1 MKRIALMGGAGCGKS
16 TLCAR
21 FFSDLKSESIQI
33 EQVQEWVR
41 EAFNKG
47 WIPRG
52 NAWAQSTIYE
62 EQKRKEDCIPSSIQ
76 YMVTDS
82 PTLLCYVYALQDAK
96 VPQDNYLII
105 KMYEKLL
112 ENLSRYNY
120 VFLCN
125 REKPYIKDGT
135 RTQTKEEAEK
145 LDRTIIG
152 ILEQHNIPYTVLS
165 GTSTERSNKMREVIG
180 V

>member
-1 MKRIALMGGAGCGKS
+1 MKKIALMGGAGCGKS
-16 TLCAR
+16 TQCAD
-21 FFSDLKSESIQI
+21 FFAKLKSESISV

-41 EAFNKG
+41 EGFSKG
-47 WIPRG
+47 WIPRN

-62 EQKRKEDCIPSSIQ
+62 EQKRKEDCIPTLIQ

-96 VPQDNYLII
+96 IPQDNYLII
-105 KMYEKLL
+105 KMYEKFL
-112 ENLSRYNY
+112 EDLSRYDY
-120 VFLCN
+120 VFLCK
-125 REKPYIKDGT
+125 REKPYVKDGT

-152 ILEQHNIPYTVLS
+152 ILEQHNISYTVLS
-165 GTSTERSNKMREVIG
+165 GTTTERSNKMREIIG